1 MKKSKLTIAV
11 LSACMLAATGG
22 ISLGAAALA
31 NASEAVSEAS
41 GGGLASKV
49 ISNGIDV
56 IKREVSRSGDSITFT
71 YSVSPANSNA
81 TVNLDLSWNGQTD
94 DSVKDYLE
102 IVSHTASTKTIVV
115 QKKAMFRTQA
125 KLVLTAD
132 GTANASATVLIDC
145 LGFVTPIATHS
156 DTPVTVHTE
165 SGYIADYGAT
175 NLAAANFSDAI
186 GKAFSVT
193 WGSQNDAVRID
204 KAIVF
209 SERMYFDNSPTS
221 NSASFAN
228 AHKPSDSY
236 ETTWLDQN
244 AVVVG
249 ENPGSDGIWGS
260 IGLDE
265 SALFS
270 SAKQFCSSDGGVY
283 GHLQAVL
290 NLKLM
295 WGCPNAQGTG
305 VNSSAGAEEV
315 YAAYVWDFDFTAIT
329 GPASITAEAGHI
341 YF

>member
-31 NASEAVSEAS
+31 NAPEAVSEAS

-81 TVNLDLSWNGQTD
+81 TVTADLSWNGQTN
-94 DSVKDYLE
+94 DSIKDYLE

-115 QKKAMFRTQA
+115 RKKAMFGTQA
-125 KLVLTAD
+125 KLVLAA
-132 GTANASATVLIDC
+132 GRVGNASATVLIDC
-145 LGFVTPIATHS
+145 IGFVTPIAT
-156 DTPVTVHTE
+156 DFDAPVTVHTE
-165 SGYIADYGAT
+165 SEYLVDEYT
-175 NLAAANFSDAI
+175 NLAAADFSDAV

-193 WGSQNDAVRID
+193 WGSRNDGVRID
-204 KAIVF
+204 YANVR

-221 NSASFAN
+221 NSAYFAN
-228 AHKPSDSY
+228 AHTPSDSSY
-236 ETTWLDQN
+236 TTWLDQN
-244 AVVVG
+244 AVVG
-249 ENPGSDGIWGS
+249 NNPGSDGIWGS
-260 IGLDE
+260 IGLKQADIY
-265 SALFS
+265 S
-270 SAKQFCSSDGGVY
+270 SAKQFCYDDGGVY
-283 GHLQAVL
+283 GHFQAVL
-290 NLKLM
+290 EFKLH
-295 WGCPNAQGTG
+295 WDYPNAQGTG
-305 VNSSAGAEEV
+305 ISPDGGEMV
-315 YAAYVWDFDFTAIT
+315 YAAYVWDLDFTAYA

>member
-11 LSACMLAATGG
+11 LSACMIAATGG

-31 NASEAVSEAS
+31 NAPEAVSEAS

-81 TVNLDLSWNGQTD
+81 TVNVDLSWNGQTD

-115 QKKAMFRTQA
+115 RKKAMFGTQA
-125 KLVLTAD
+125 KLVLTA
-132 GTANASATVLIDC
+132 GRVNASATVLIDC
-145 LGFVTPIATHS
+145 LGFVTPIATNI
-156 DTPVTVHTE
+156 DAPVTVHTE
-165 SGYIADYGAT
+165 SEYLVDEYT
-175 NLAAANFSDAI
+175 NLAAADFSDAV

-193 WGSQNDAVRID
+193 WGSQNDGVLIGSANVL
-204 KAIVF
+204 

-221 NSASFAN
+221 NSAYFAN
-228 AHKPSDSY
+228 AHTPSDASC
-236 ETTWLDQN
+236 TTWLDQN
-244 AVVVG
+244 AVVG

-260 IGLDE
+260 IGLKQSDIY
-265 SALFS
+265 S
-270 SAKQFCSSDGGVY
+270 SAKQFCYDDGGIY
-283 GHLQAVL
+283 GHLQTVL
-290 NLKLM
+290 EFKVM
-295 WGCPNAQGTG
+295 WDCPNAQGTG
-305 VNSSAGAEEV
+305 VLSSGCAEMV
-315 YAAYVWDFDFTAIT
+315 YAAYVWDLDFTAYA